1 MKISKKATT
10 IAIVNQK
17 GGTGKT
23 TTCENLGIGL
33 AMEGKKVLLVDADPQ
48 GSLTISMGWQQPD
61 ELPTTLSTLMAKA
74 MNDQSI
80 PPGEGILHHAEG
92 VDLIPANI
100 ELAGLEVSLVNTMN
114 REKML
119 KQVLDGAKHEYD
131 FILLD
136 CTPSLG
142 MLTVNALAAADTTL
156 IPVQAQYLSAK
167 GLEQLLQ
174 TVQKVRRQIN
184 PKLKIEGILLTI
196 NNNVDSANPTEND
209 FTPFLNIMNEWY
221 AKDTSNKIKAV
232 FKSRMKEG
240 LRCSGAIPYGYKRI
254 NGDKQTLVV
263 DEPAAEIVRKVFRL
277 ACQGM
282 GVTAIAEQLT
292 EEKVL
297 IPSAYTAKYFPENCR
312 NRSFSD
318 PYRWNANTIGHILD
332 RQEYLGHT
340 VLGKSI
346 CENFKTK
353 QRRAATPEELMI
365 FPDTHEAI
373 IDQDTWDI
381 AQKLRV
387 RAKPRAA
394 NGTYSHRLSGMIY
407 CADCGSRMGFISPE
421 ARQSGKH
428 YDSDSAFQCGNYR
441 NQNNECVSHFIK
453 TSALEAAILQAIKA
467 VSQYVIENEAEFISQ
482 LKTVWNESKSKSANN
497 GQQEIDEAK
506 KRMAELDAKIQKLY
520 DSAISGLLPERQAQ
534 RMIQQYD
541 EEQLMLEK
549 RVEELQGQIQEE
561 EVEKIDTNRFIAL
574 VNKYRNCEEL
584 TDTMLYAFIDRV
596 EVHEATGGRTVYRQ
610 QNIDIYFNFIGNYYP
625 PVETVSEEERIAAIE
640 AEQLRKKQEKAKRAA
655 EVQKQKKAALMKAVE
670 AGDPEAIAEYERK
683 LALQRERNHR
693 RQQKIKEAREA
704 DPAYIAQMEEKERLQ
719 REKLLEAERK
729 RTERANRQKKLSRK
743 ELKEAAKTDP
753 KAAEEWQ
760 ALKEKEAVARQ
771 RKKEREEERMA
782 ADPEYAAMMAERK
795 AEYTRTRTA
804 KRQAER
810 EALVELAKTDEE
822 AAKKLAEMRK
832 YQSQATVRSYQKMK
846 ADAEAGDPDA
856 IKRYETTLAKRREEY
871 HRKKGA

>member
-1 MKISKKATT
+1 MAKKEEIKITALYERLSRDDEQAGESNS
-10 IAIVNQK
+10 ILNQK
-17 GGTGKT
+17 KY
-23 TTCENLGIGL
+23 
-33 AMEGKKVLLVDADPQ
+33 
-48 GSLTISMGWQQPD
+48 
-61 ELPTTLSTLMAKA
+61 
-74 MNDQSI
+74 
-80 PPGEGILHHAEG
+80 
-92 VDLIPANI
+92 
-100 ELAGLEVSLVNTMN
+100 LE
-114 REKML
+114 
-119 KQVLDGAKHEYD
+119 EY
-131 FILLD
+131 
-136 CTPSLG
+136 
-142 MLTVNALAAADTTL
+142 AR
-156 IPVQAQYLSAK
+156 QK
-167 GLEQLLQ
+167 GLRNIRHFYDDGYSGTNFNRPGFTALLEEIEAGRVDTLVVKDLSRFGRNYLQ
-174 TVQKVRRQIN
+174 VGYYTEIVFPKKGVRFIA
-184 PKLKIEGILLTI
+184 I

-263 DEPAAEIVRKVFRL
+263 DEPAAEVVRKVFRL
-277 ACQGM
+277 ACQGV
-282 GVTAIAEQLT
+282 GVTAIAERLT

-297 IPSAYTAKYFPENCR
+297 IPSAYTAKYSPENCR
-312 NRSFSD
+312 HRTVID
-318 PYRWNANTIGHILD
+318 PYRWNATTVGYILD

-407 CADCGSRMGFISPE
+407 CADCGSRMGFISPD
-421 ARQSGKH
+421 AKQSEKH

-441 NQNNECVSHFIK
+441 NKNNECVSHFIK

-482 LKTVWNESKSKSANN
+482 LKTVWNENKSKSANN

-584 TDTMLYAFIDRV
+584 TDTILYAFIDRV

-640 AEQLRKKQEKAKRAA
+640 AEQLRKKQEKAKRST
-655 EVQKQKKAALMKAVE
+655 EVQKQKRAELMKAVE

-719 REKLLEAERK
+719 REKLLESERK
-729 RTERANRQKKLSRK
+729 RAERANRQKKLSRK

-760 ALKEKEAVARQ
+760 ALKEKEAAARQ

-804 KRQAER
+804 KRKAER

-832 YQSQATVRSYQKMK
+832 YQSEATVRSYQKMK